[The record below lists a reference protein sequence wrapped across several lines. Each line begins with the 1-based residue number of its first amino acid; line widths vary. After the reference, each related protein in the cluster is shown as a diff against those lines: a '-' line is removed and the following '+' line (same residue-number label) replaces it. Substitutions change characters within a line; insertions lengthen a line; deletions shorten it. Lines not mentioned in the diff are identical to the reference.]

1 MTSAYGQF
9 CPVAVASEVF
19 AERWTPLILREL
31 YCGSHRFNDIH
42 RGLPRISKALLVRRL
57 RTLEDAAIVLSVARS
72 GAQGYEYSLTA
83 AGVELCEVVVSLGQ
97 WGQRWTAPVQRDR
110 LDARVLMWDMRR
122 RIALDRL
129 PARRIVAQFDFRGV
143 PTRHRHP
150 KTYWLLLD
158 RDIDLCVVDPGHE
171 VDLFVE
177 ADLATLARV
186 WLGQI
191 PMREAIR
198 GGLIRLSGSAE
209 AIRGFPSWLLL
220 STLAAVPRPDDPTQR
235 RVA

>member
-31 YCGSHRFNDIH
+31 YRGSHRFNDIH

-72 GAQGYEYSLTA
+72 GAQGHEYRLTA
-83 AGVELCEVVVSLGQ
+83 AGVELCEVVVQLGH
-97 WGQRWTAPVQRDR
+97 WGQRWTAPVRRDR
-110 LDARVLMWDMRR
+110 LDARLLMWDMRR

-143 PTRHRHP
+143 PMRHRHP

-158 RDIDLCVVDPGHE
+158 REVDLCIVDPGHE

-177 ADLATLARV
+177 ADLAVFVRV

-198 GGLIRLSGSAE
+198 CGDIRLSGSTE

-220 STLAAVPRPDDPTQR
+220 STLAAIPRPGNPTQR